1 MKLAPDPDADP
12 LRSMELGTTRDS
24 SRDSTRDGLR
34 DGLSDAQAVRAV
46 LAGRTDAFAVLV
58 RRYQDVLFAHAVR
71 MMGARDEAADLVQ
84 KALVRGF
91 RKLGSCRE
99 PERVGGWLFRILAN
113 ECKEQLR
120 SRRRSDLSLETLP
133 FLPDRGAP
141 SPEGD
146 AHAEEL
152 RARVRA
158 ALEGLDPDQREA
170 FVLKHIEG
178 RSYEE
183 MSALLGVS
191 VPALKLRVHR
201 AREGLQQQLEVY
213 R

>member
-1 MKLAPDPDADP
+1 MKLAPDGGADH
-12 LRSMELGTTRDS
+12 LRCMDFG
-24 SRDSTRDGLR
+24 GLT
-34 DGLSDAQAVRAV
+34 DAQAVRAV
-46 LAGRTDAFAVLV
+46 LAGRTEAFAVLV

-71 MMGARDEAADLVQ
+71 MLGARDEAADLVQ
-84 KALVRGF
+84 KSLVRGF

-113 ECKEQLR
+113 ECKECLR

-152 RARVRA
+152 RERVRA
-158 ALEGLDPDQREA
+158 ALGALDPDQREA
-170 FVLKHIEG
+170 FVMKHVEG

-183 MSALLGVS
+183 ISALLGVS
-191 VPALKLRVHR
+191 IPALKMRVHR
-201 AREGLQQQLEVY
+201 AREGLQEQLEVY

>member
-1 MKLAPDPDADP
+1 MDQVAL
-12 LRSMELGTTRDS
+12 T
-24 SRDSTRDGLR
+24 
-34 DGLSDAQAVRAV
+34 DAQAVRAV
-46 LAGRTDAFAVLV
+46 LAGRTEAFAVLV

-84 KALVRGF
+84 KSLVRGF
-91 RKLGSCRE
+91 RRLGSCRE

-133 FLPDRGAP
+133 FLPDRGAA
-141 SPEGD
+141 SPEID

-152 RARVRA
+152 RERVRA
-158 ALEGLDPDQREA
+158 ALDRLDPDQREA
-170 FVLKHIEG
+170 FVLKHVEG
-178 RSYEE
+178 RSYDE
-183 MSALLGVS
+183 MASLLGVS
-191 VPALKLRVHR
+191 VSALKMRVHR
-201 AREGLQQQLEVY
+201 AREGLQEQLEVY

>member
-1 MKLAPDPDADP
+1 M
-12 LRSMELGTTRDS
+12 
-24 SRDSTRDGLR
+24 
-34 DGLSDAQAVRAV
+34 
-46 LAGRTDAFAVLV
+46 LAGRTEAFAVLV

-120 SRRRSDLSLETLP
+120 SKSRGRSDLSLESLP

-158 ALEGLDPDQREA
+158 ALEGLDPEQREA
-170 FVLKHIEG
+170 FVLKHVEG

-191 VPALKLRVHR
+191 VPALKMRVHR
-201 AREGLQQQLEVY
+201 AREGLKEQLEVY